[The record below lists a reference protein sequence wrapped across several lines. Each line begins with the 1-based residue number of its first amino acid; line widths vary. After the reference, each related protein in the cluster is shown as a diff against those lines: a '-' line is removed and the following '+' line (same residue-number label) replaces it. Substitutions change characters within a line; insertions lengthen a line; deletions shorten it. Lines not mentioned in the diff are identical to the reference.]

1 MKQEM
6 FLGADHHIFE
16 NAKQLRNNPTPSEA
30 ALWEYLKNK
39 PLGYKFRR
47 QHPINKFIADFYCH
61 ALKLIIEVD
70 GEIHTLKDVNEYD
83 NLRQS
88 FLEHEGVSF
97 IRFTNREVATS
108 MDEVISKINQKILAL
123 QNK

>member
-1 MKQEM
+1 M